1 MSGRQ
6 PTKDPPLPPLQNP
19 NQSMLPPS
27 LPPSFPLLQ
36 PLFWWRRPK
45 NASLQVNTFTA
56 NYTGHPFMQ
65 SLRENRPM
73 WYLVLGSYTS
83 LVVAASGLVP
93 SFESWLQ
100 LAPFPEGFRGPL
112 LAVLAADT
120 ALVFLVE
127 SGTRWCAQR
136 FGGGGGGAKRGAGG
150 ASDGTRISSKGGDK
164 KKSRK
169 RSKRPVE

>member
-1 MSGRQ
+1 
-6 PTKDPPLPPLQNP
+6 
-19 NQSMLPPS
+19 
-27 LPPSFPLLQ
+27 
-36 PLFWWRRPK
+36 
-45 NASLQVNTFTA
+45 
-56 NYTGHPFMQ
+56 MQ

-73 WYLVLGSYTS
+73 WYLVLGSYAS
-83 LVVAASGLVP
+83 LAVAASGLLP

-120 ALVFLVE
+120 AVVFVVE
-127 SGTRWCAQR
+127 SGTRWCARR
-136 FGGGGGGAKRGAGG
+136 FGGGGGGGRERVAGSG
-150 ASDGTRISSKGGDK
+150 SKGGDR

>member
-1 MSGRQ
+1 MI
-6 PTKDPPLPPLQNP
+6 
-19 NQSMLPPS
+19 
-27 LPPSFPLLQ
+27 
-36 PLFWWRRPK
+36 
-45 NASLQVNTFTA
+45 LQVNTFTA

-65 SLRENRPM
+65 SLRDNRPM
-73 WYLVLGSYTS
+73 WYLVLGTYAS
-83 LVVAASGLVP
+83 LAVAASGLAP

-127 SGTRWCAQR
+127 GGTRWCARR
-136 FGGGGGGAKRGAGG
+136 FGGGGGGGGGAAGSASSGAAGG
-150 ASDGTRISSKGGDK
+150 GRRKSGDK
-164 KKSRK
+164 KKLRK